1 MKSSLSNSEP
11 HRLTKFKEMIAIGSF
26 CVLLMLVISGCA
38 TVAVDPGV
46 GFIPNEQEG
55 VVFGQMQL
63 LIDGNLVRYDGKRY
77 FGAVWPQ
84 KVVTHISPYSDGQLL
99 NMNPLLPGK
108 LAFAT
113 QIADDGYFSAKLP
126 AGRYY
131 VNEFG
136 YYLPNYLSF
145 PKGCRT
151 YMYYMGVKPSDLQI
165 VLFDVLPN
173 KATYIGTFIH
183 RSDTGDNKKTI
194 FKLRV
199 INEFDTN
206 KTVFLAKHPMADE
219 SIVSEIATF
228 IPFENQ
234 KQKAKGGD
242 SADQTK
248 KAQATKAAIDE
259 FNSVAGEAGIAVDH
273 VTVTEK

>member
-1 MKSSLSNSEP
+1 MQSSLLKTESYY
-11 HRLTKFKEMIAIGSF
+11 LTKFRKIVSVGFF
-26 CVLLMLVISGCA
+26 CVLLILGISGCA
-38 TVAVDPGV
+38 TVAGDPGA

-55 VVFGQMQL
+55 IVFGQMQL

-84 KVVTHISPYSDGQLL
+84 KVVTHISPYSDGQSL
-99 NMNPLLPGK
+99 NMNTFLPGK

-113 QIADDGYFSAKLP
+113 EIADDGYFSAKLP
-126 AGRYY
+126 VGRYY
-131 VNEFG
+131 VDEFG

-151 YMYYMGVKPSDLQI
+151 YMDYMGVKPSDLQI

-194 FKLRV
+194 FKLRI
-199 INEFDTN
+199 INEYD
-206 KTVFLAKHPMADE
+206 KCESVFLAKHPMAE
-219 SIVSEIATF
+219 GSVVSGVATF

-234 KQKAKGGD
+234 K
-242 SADQTK
+242 
-248 KAQATKAAIDE
+248 
-259 FNSVAGEAGIAVDH
+259 
-273 VTVTEK
+273 

>member
-1 MKSSLSNSEP
+1 MKSFSLKIES
-11 HRLTKFKEMIAIGSF
+11 HYLTKFRKIVGVVSF
-26 CVLLMLVISGCA
+26 CVLLILGISGCA

-55 VVFGQMQL
+55 IVFGQMQL

-77 FGAVWPQ
+77 FGVVWPQ
-84 KVVTHISPYSDGQLL
+84 KVVTHISPYSDGQSL

-113 QIADDGYFSAKLP
+113 QIADDGYFTAKLP
-126 AGRYY
+126 VGRYY
-131 VNEFG
+131 VDEFG
-136 YYLPNYLSF
+136 YYLPDYLSF

-165 VLFDVLPN
+165 VIFDVLPN

-183 RSDTGDNKKTI
+183 RSDTDNNKKTI
-194 FKLRV
+194 FKLRM

-206 KTVFLAKHPMADE
+206 KTVFLSKHPMAE
-219 SIVSEIATF
+219 RFVVSEVATF
-228 IPFENQ
+228 IPFESQ
-234 KQKAKGGD
+234 K
-242 SADQTK
+242 
-248 KAQATKAAIDE
+248 
-259 FNSVAGEAGIAVDH
+259 
-273 VTVTEK
+273 

>member
-1 MKSSLSNSEP
+1 MKSSLSNLGP
-11 HRLTKFKEMIAIGSF
+11 YRLTKLRKMMTVGSF
-26 CVLLMLVISGCA
+26 CVLLILGISGCA
-38 TVAVDPGV
+38 TVAVGPEV

-55 VVFGQMQL
+55 IVFGQMQL
-63 LIDGNLVRYDGKRY
+63 LIDGNLVRYDGKKY

-84 KVVTHISPYSDGQLL
+84 KVVTHISPYSDEQSL
-99 NMNPLLPGK
+99 NMNTLLPGK

-126 AGRYY
+126 VGRYY

-151 YMYYMGVKPSDLQI
+151 YMYYMGVKPFDLQI

-183 RSDTGDNKKTI
+183 RSDTGNNKKTI
-194 FKLRV
+194 FKLRMA
-199 INEFDTN
+199 NEFDTN
-206 KTVFLAKHPMADE
+206 KTVFLSKHPMAEE
-219 SIVSEIATF
+219 SVVSGVANF
-228 IPFENQ
+228 IPFGDQQ
-234 KQKAKGGD
+234 KRVQD
-242 SADQTK
+242 TK
-248 KAQATKAAIDE
+248 NAVNE
-259 FNSVAGEAGIAVDH
+259 FKSIANDAGIKVDEI
-273 VTVTEK
+273 TVEQK